1 MFIDEINRLNNELK
15 KPDKNQ
21 YVIAD
26 VVYEND
32 MIYLVKVGHNIIT
45 IVKAPDV
52 IVHEYE
58 RDK

>member
-1 MFIDEINRLNNELK
+1 MTLDKINRLNDELK
-15 KPDKNQ
+15 KPDKDQ
-21 YVIAD
+21 YIIAD

-32 MIYLVKVGHNIIT
+32 MIYLVKVGHNMIT

-58 RDK
+58 RGK